1 MRYKFDVEI
10 LNQNPFQVQLDTYE
24 YSYREYDEF
33 VSVPDSLGE
42 KLQFELTDYYRGNFF
57 TFSGLYPDLRGPGGG
72 GYSASS
78 FVGNYDD
85 FRRIDTIGGGKDF
98 SMYFDKNILDSVP
111 GSIEKISSDIKFI
124 VESALK
130 NSTPNKNEVYID
142 TIFTRDNKKRA
153 EPNQIRI
160 KKVNNVDKE
169 EQNPNYTPNGKT
181 YSIPSTPDFELRASR
196 DISTDPSSIGVY
208 YISYLVKEIVPTPKK
223 EETIQDQKHDEN
235 APVTV
240 SEESKISSYVFN
252 VEKVKTFSNSN
263 FGDLVIVESKLAEES
278 SSEIVEDFVFSGEDD
293 DELLDDEFRE
303 SEFVGSEEELI
314 SFSDDEGVNLDV
326 DLINSIKGN
335 DPENPD
341 SSLVTDNYKYP
352 ISKDVDANIKVIIK
366 VAKQSGLTNKF
377 AIAAMLAISKKES
390 GIVPQSEGSYAK
402 TSAERIKKI
411 FKKFRKFSDSEV
423 DRIKKNAQE
432 FFDIIYGDKY
442 GNGSK
447 EGFKYRGRGLNQ
459 ITFKGNYESY
469 KKRSGYDI
477 IKDPDLLNT
486 IDVAAK
492 CLVEYFKNNFN
503 KAPND
508 IKSRYNFTDI
518 NSFKNLN
525 DATGAFYHANAGWGK
540 PYSEIV
546 ADSTGGRAK
555 AFKYVGNLYETYKDQ
570 M

>member
-1 MRYKFDVEI
+1 MRYQFDVEI

-42 KLQFELTDYYRGNFF
+42 KIGFELEDYYEGNFF

-78 FVGNYDD
+78 FVGNYSD
-85 FRRIDTIGGGKDF
+85 FRTVDKIGGGKDF
-98 SMYFDKNILDSVP
+98 SMYFDKNILDNVP

-124 VESALK
+124 IESAFK

-142 TIFTRDNKKRA
+142 TIFTRDNTKIA
-153 EPNQIRI
+153 ESNQIRI
-160 KKVNNVDKE
+160 KKVNGVDKE

-181 YSIPSTPDFELRASR
+181 YSIPITPDFELRGSKET
-196 DISTDPSSIGVY
+196 SNNTY
-208 YISYLVKEIVPTPKK
+208 YITYLIKEIVPTPKK
-223 EETIQDQKHDEN
+223 EETIQDPKQDEN
-235 APVTV
+235 TPVTV
-240 SEESKISSYVFN
+240 SEESKINSYVFN

-314 SFSDDEGVNLDV
+314 SFSDEDGVNLNI

-341 SSLVTDNYKYP
+341 SSLATDNYKYP

-432 FFDIIYGDKY
+432 FFDIVYGGMYK
-442 GNGSK
+442 NGPD

-492 CLVEYFKNNFN
+492 CLVEYFKNEVG
-503 KAPND
+503 KANND
-508 IKSRYNFTDI
+508 NKSRYNFTDI